1 MIVHRKKF
9 WLILA
14 GVLIAAIGIF
24 NSIKASFS
32 VSTVNADIGETAVLW
47 HGYQMIGW
55 AYLKHWTYNIDNWL
69 LSLLPLHILLF
80 QIFGDRPL
88 VMLWFGYSMLIVN
101 ILMCSA
107 IAYAL
112 GARITA
118 IVVPLILLFTNYFTY
133 AGLLTFAI
141 THNSTNFYGLVCLF
155 FVIKWIQKPQLVY
168 LPIIFFLTV
177 VAGFSDPWLW
187 AAYILPMIIGQFVLL
202 KQYWHSPDSKYPL
215 WMLATL
221 FFALFVISTKI
232 FGIFAFASSVNVPIN
247 FHRDW
252 IRSANIAIKDFAWM
266 FNLTPGQFRFE
277 HFNAAAPGWFSFI
290 VVLLLVLTIGIKV
303 GKKVAASPVLF
314 NFFLTIV
321 LSSVI
326 VLLSF
331 FALNE
336 EKILIHVTGARY
348 LINSLFFV
356 ILGIGVAV
364 ELYWRDLNNPL
375 KFTIIGITLLYL
387 IASLTSTLPTWKDP
401 IKKNLTEYDSLIN
414 FLTENNLTYGYGDY
428 WKTVASWLTNDR
440 IRIRPLKFN
449 SAGYVLN
456 PHALILGNLQ
466 SSKLW
471 YLPSELPKNQPNYF
485 IILQKYEFG
494 CQDVP
499 VCVKSISQQF
509 GEPEKTLHFQDYTI
523 LVWPHPLL
531 DTILHAPIQ

>member
-1 MIVHRKKF
+1 MIQRKKL

-14 GVLIAAIGIF
+14 SVLIAAIGIF
-24 NSIKASFS
+24 NSIKTSFS
-32 VSTVNADIGETAVLW
+32 VNTVNADIGETAVLW
-47 HGYQMIGW
+47 HGYQQMGW
-55 AYLKHWTYNIDNWL
+55 AYLQNWTYNIDNWL

-80 QIFGDRPL
+80 QIFGDKPI
-88 VMLWFGYSMLIVN
+88 VMMWFGYSMLIAN

-107 IAYAL
+107 IAYTL
-112 GARITA
+112 GARIA
-118 IVVPLILLFTNYFTY
+118 ALVVPLILLFTNYFNY

-187 AAYILPMIIGQFVLL
+187 AGYLLPMMIGQFVLL
-202 KQYWHSPDSKYPL
+202 KQSWHSPDNQYPL

-232 FGIFAFASSVNVPIN
+232 FGIFSFVSSVNVPIN
-247 FHRDW
+247 FHKDW
-252 IRSANIAIKDFAWM
+252 LRSANIVIKDFAWM
-266 FNLTPGQFRFE
+266 FNLTPGPFQFE
-277 HFNAAAPGWFSFI
+277 HFNAAGPGLFTFI
-290 VVLLLVLTIGIKV
+290 VILLLVVTLGIKV
-303 GKKVAASPVLF
+303 GKKVAADRVLF
-314 NFFLTIV
+314 NFFLTIT
-321 LSSVI
+321 LSSI
-326 VLLSF
+326 IILFSF

-336 EKILIHVTGARY
+336 ERILVHVTGARY
-348 LINSLFFV
+348 LINSLFFL

-364 ELYWRDLNNPL
+364 ELYWRDLNHPFKL
-375 KFTIIGITLLYL
+375 TVIAITLLYL
-387 IASLTSTLPTWKDP
+387 IASVSSTIPTWKDP
-401 IKKNLTEYDSLIN
+401 IKKNLSEYNPLVN

-428 WKTVASWLTNDR
+428 WKTVVTWLTDGR
-440 IRIRPLKFN
+440 IRVRPLKFN
-449 SAGYVLN
+449 NAGYVLN
-456 PHALILGNLQ
+456 PEALIRGNLQ

-471 YLPSELPKNQPNYF
+471 YLPAELPKDQPNYF
-485 IILQKYEFG
+485 IILEKYEFG

-509 GEPEKTLHFQDYTI
+509 GPPEKILHVQDYTI

-531 DTILHAPIQ
+531 DTILHAPSQ